1 MSKLKTELQISK
13 LFLFLTI
20 LLAPLYVVRFQ
31 IGPYPSTLLEIL
43 IGLTVVSAVIE
54 KIRAK
59 KIRFV
64 IWGLPPA
71 HYFFLLI
78 AGISA
83 IVSPDKHG
91 ALGILK
97 AYFIEPFLVYLVI
110 KDLVKS
116 KKDWRLVFSA
126 LILSGLWVALLAV
139 FQGLTGWLVFAPHE
153 ASLGRAH
160 AVYNTA
166 NAVGLYLGPIIL
178 LLFGVLLSFQKK
190 LKSQN
195 SNPKTKTQISKLR
208 KAATLAVVVMIFA
221 VVLSKS
227 AGAVVGLTTA
237 LLLPIACCLVP
248 KIWRRRVVGAVG
260 AALAIVGIL
269 FFFNISS
276 FTPKNVDP
284 YVRKSTDTLQF
295 RLCLW
300 EGARDLLLDK
310 PVFGAGL
317 SGFKELY
324 AKKYFT
330 CDAEP
335 LEYPHNWVLNFWTE
349 TGFLGLL
356 GFLVV
361 LWVYFKKLTVHLL
374 NPKTRWLAL
383 GFSAAMIYWLIH
395 GLVDVPYFK
404 NDLSLEFWVILGL
417 AEASRK

>member
-1 MSKLKTELQISK
+1 
-13 LFLFLTI
+13 
-20 LLAPLYVVRFQ
+20 
-31 IGPYPSTLLEIL
+31 
-43 IGLTVVSAVIE
+43 
-54 KIRAK
+54 
-59 KIRFV
+59 
-64 IWGLPPA
+64 
-71 HYFFLLI
+71 
-78 AGISA
+78 
-83 IVSPDKHG
+83 
-91 ALGILK
+91 
-97 AYFIEPFLVYLVI
+97 
-110 KDLVKS
+110 
-116 KKDWRLVFSA
+116 
-126 LILSGLWVALLAV
+126 
-139 FQGLTGWLVFAPHE
+139 
-153 ASLGRAH
+153 
-160 AVYNTA
+160 
-166 NAVGLYLGPIIL
+166 
-178 LLFGVLLSFQKK
+178 
-190 LKSQN
+190 
-195 SNPKTKTQISKLR
+195 
-208 KAATLAVVVMIFA
+208 MIFA

-310 PVFGAGL
+310 PVLGAGL